1 MSTLWDAMVEAAS
14 AKISNAMH
22 HLEIIKKII
31 PPVRDKIEGYLART
45 ALKQI
50 QHTHPILDDADEVR
64 RITGHVGLAAHIT
77 EARSECTQLEDAVW
91 KELMSDQSKLRND
104 VSELQNIVSAKDE
117 EIADLRAGATNK
129 DEVAY
134 LGQSLEETK
143 TAVATKDDIIKALE
157 SMVDDE
163 RSKSSSLEEM
173 MLKKET
179 EIAQLRARLQSSD
192 RHRPKAEYKKLTTK
206 ERAKLKLDRRNP
218 PCPPA
223 SSQQLD
229 EAQDFKSSLP
239 LPAVDTDSIAHRS
252 DVSLTESLRSTTKIY
267 QVAAEDTA
275 RESPIEL
282 PVPTNG
288 SMLEQSSLTTST
300 PMIRDNSPASSIG
313 SIQPQSSP
321 ASLKG
326 TSKVSA
332 GQLRDILVDLKDVLE
347 TTGGLPEFI
356 DRDDVLGK
364 RAEYVQGIQYL
375 EGVQAKRNSSTIAKI
390 IAKIDVDYED
400 VIPTIDTLLR
410 ATSDGHPVD
419 VNIHRMVS
427 DADGTS
433 ADVDCGDIDSEL
445 ADIIACPHDKLV
457 KSSSSIESI
466 SSVSTPSLRSTLHIG
481 NPTSKPN
488 IVLDDTASTSTVDDE
503 VPPDPKI
510 FVMSSLR
517 SSAGT
522 SVVLTDDLA
531 PDPPIVP
538 STQPPA
544 TAVVLSD
551 ELAPD

>member
-1 MSTLWDAMVEAAS
+1 MVEAAS

-282 PVPTNG
+282 PVP
-288 SMLEQSSLTTST
+288 
-300 PMIRDNSPASSIG
+300 MIRDHSPDSSID
-313 SIQPQSSP
+313 SIRPESSP
-321 ASLKG
+321 SPLKG
-326 TSKVSA
+326 TSTVTA
-332 GQLRDILVDLKDVLE
+332 GHLRDILEELKDVLD
-347 TTGGLPEFI
+347 TAVLDTAGGRPVFI
-356 DRDDVLGK
+356 NRDDIIAK
-364 RAEYVQGIQYL
+364 RTEYIRGIQYL
-375 EGVQAKRNSSTIAKI
+375 EKIQAKRNSSLIAKI

-419 VNIHRMVS
+419 VNIHGMVS